1 MHPRRDRGVKKAPA
15 ASVVIP
21 AYRASREIPDALAS
35 VFGQTVTDFEV
46 IVVNDGSTDTVQLEA
61 ALTPFA
67 RRLRYIAQPNLGA
80 AAARNAGIRQSTGR
94 YVAFLDA
101 DDVWAPDFLRRQ
113 LTYLEAH
120 PACALVYADATIT
133 GDSPLAGH
141 RFMEHAP
148 SRGEVTLTRLIRQQC
163 NVPLS
168 TVVVR
173 RTELCASGLFDES
186 LRRGQDFDLWLRL
199 ALRGAGMAYQPMVLA
214 ERRVHADGLS
224 GDRCGELERALTVL
238 TRFGSRADLTEP
250 VRAVVRARTSEL
262 RNALE
267 IQRARQQ
274 LLDGR
279 FEAARRHL
287 EAATA
292 LPVKQCAA
300 LLALRVAPRAF
311 RRIYCALH
319 PRPCATVS

>member
-1 MHPRRDRGVKKAPA
+1 MHPRHGRGEKASA
-15 ASVVIP
+15 VSVVIP
-21 AYRASREIPDALAS
+21 AYGASREIPDALES

-46 IVVNDGSTDTVQLEA
+46 IVVNDGSPDTAQLEA
-61 ALTPFA
+61 ALRPFA
-67 RRLRYIAQPNLGA
+67 RRLRYIVQTNLGA
-80 AAARNAGIRQSTGR
+80 AAARNAGIRQSNGR

-101 DDVWAPDFLRRQ
+101 DDVWAPDFLRQQ
-113 LTYLEAH
+113 LTYLEAY
-120 PACALVYADATIT
+120 PTYALVYADAAIT

-173 RTELCASGLFDES
+173 RTELFATGLFDES

-199 ALRGAGMAYQPMVLA
+199 ALRGAAMAYQPMVLA
-214 ERRVHADGLS
+214 ERRVHVEGLS

-238 TRFGSRADLTEP
+238 TRFGSRVDVTEP
-250 VRAVVRARTSEL
+250 VRAVVRARTREL
-262 RNALE
+262 RDALE
-267 IQRARQQ
+267 IQRAKQQ

-287 EAATA
+287 ETATA
-292 LPVKQCAA
+292 LPVKQRAA
-300 LLALRVAPRAF
+300 LLALRVAPRAL
-311 RRIYCALH
+311 RRIYRALH